1 MAIEKTY
8 SMIKPNAVAAGHVGE
23 IITRFERSEL
33 SIERIELAALTPE
46 QVKLGYEEHE
56 GKPFYPPLIEFMLS
70 GPVVKMVIS
79 GENAVARCREIMGA
93 TDPEKAEPGT
103 IRADFGTSVRENAI
117 HGSDSPESAAREISI
132 YFG

>member
-33 SIERIELAALTPE
+33 TIERIELATLTPE